1 MNDFD
6 QLVADTL
13 AKILEFGI
21 KNKTVIKTFK
31 RDCKKLGMY
40 LTKTGVRFSLD
51 TGLQWITA
59 SQPPPKFLHTLV
71 LPLTQFPSNSKNTLG
86 KEAPINDKSI
96 WIQKLTQMKK

>member
-59 SQPPPKFLHTLV
+59 NQPPPKCSHTCFTINPV
-71 LPLTQFPSNSKNTLG
+71 PLKF
-86 KEAPINDKSI
+86 
-96 WIQKLTQMKK
+96 KKYIRKGGAYQ